1 MEENLE
7 IVSGAKVSKK
17 RKCVRRISNSSSD
30 SNTDSQSDSKN
41 EDSIRKPKRKQIRKK
56 SIKTKSKQNDF
67 IDGSNSDGNSVVTEE
82 SIASGSKQTTLKH
95 FFTNKSNNNEKETN
109 IVDEAGEEVSVVS
122 SKKTQSNEGNGPFWE
137 GQRLYPPAKK
147 SGPRSIVWD
156 YSGFLKTKTGVL
168 DTSHVICGLCG
179 ISKVYRHS
187 PSAILQHLDTYH
199 KAEFNKD
206 KGERIA
212 SVENYFSK
220 VKTKKYAPSNPKQK
234 KGREKIIH
242 WICRSNRPLTIVEDQ
257 SFKEY
262 SEILDPQFTVPC
274 RRTVT
279 NDIEKLYKV
288 THKKVVEELAPV
300 QFFAGTNDAGSSY
313 DVRNFIDINVHYIT
327 EEFDPKKVTLGVIE
341 MKMSKNAENYRKL
354 IKDKEEMVGISGKV
368 ISYTTDNERT
378 MKKCFKND
386 ERNGC
391 FAHIESKSCQ
401 KALNNVSVLNKLRK
415 KMRKIARKSNKS
427 NKFKYALERNQKLR
441 GLNTLTIKQEVK
453 TRFTSTHILFG
464 SILNDPNRKN
474 EEKPDK
480 GKIMQNIESINKS
493 LEDAKVKD
501 RESLKIGENE
511 VDKMIQVMKVLDTLE
526 EAITLLGGEK
536 YSTGSVVLPFEKK
549 IMDIIEDNEDDPFYM
564 YEFKKILREDMKT
577 RCDECLNRDLLSK
590 SAFFDGRF
598 KDLKFLEEGKRSEI
612 VNEIEDEVKE
622 FEAKGQFVKEKER
635 EKNIEKK
642 SRFLGANLEDGD
654 SDEENVE
661 TEIKR
666 YQAEKKL
673 KTTHNPFDFWKAKK
687 NDFPRLAFLA
697 KKYLCVQVM

>member
-1 MEENLE
+1 ME

-474 EEKPDK
+474 GEKPDK
-480 GKIMQNIESINKS
+480 GKIMKNIESINKS

-511 VDKMIQVMKVLDTLE
+511 VDKMIQVMK
-526 EAITLLGGEK
+526 
-536 YSTGSVVLPFEKK
+536 K
-549 IMDIIEDNEDDPFYM
+549 IWM
-564 YEFKKILREDMKT
+564 L
-577 RCDECLNRDLLSK
+577 
-590 SAFFDGRF
+590 
-598 KDLKFLEEGKRSEI
+598 
-612 VNEIEDEVKE
+612 
-622 FEAKGQFVKEKER
+622 
-635 EKNIEKK
+635 
-642 SRFLGANLEDGD
+642 
-654 SDEENVE
+654 
-661 TEIKR
+661 
-666 YQAEKKL
+666 L
-673 KTTHNPFDFWKAKK
+673 KTMKIILSICTS
-687 NDFPRLAFLA
+687 
-697 KKYLCVQVM
+697 